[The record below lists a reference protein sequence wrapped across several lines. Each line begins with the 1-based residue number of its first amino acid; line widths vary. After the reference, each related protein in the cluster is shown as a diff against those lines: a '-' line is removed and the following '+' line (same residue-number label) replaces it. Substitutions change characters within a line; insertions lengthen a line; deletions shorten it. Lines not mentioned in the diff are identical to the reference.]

1 MNTNTSPMHRRAWAT
16 TMLRI
21 VPEAQRARFLTLWNQ
36 IAGQQLGAT
45 LQNLAPPK
53 DVGLFPVTIGVRST

>member
-1 MNTNTSPMHRRAWAT
+1 MSTNTSPMHRRAWAT

-36 IAGQQLGAT
+36 IAGRQLGAT
-45 LQNLAPPK
+45 LTSLAPAK
-53 DVGLFPVTIGVRST
+53 DVGLFTVTIGTRST

>member
-1 MNTNTSPMHRRAWAT
+1 
-16 TMLRI
+16 MLRI

-45 LQNLAPPK
+45 LVNLAPAK
-53 DVGLFPVTIGVRST
+53 DVGIFPVTIGVRSP